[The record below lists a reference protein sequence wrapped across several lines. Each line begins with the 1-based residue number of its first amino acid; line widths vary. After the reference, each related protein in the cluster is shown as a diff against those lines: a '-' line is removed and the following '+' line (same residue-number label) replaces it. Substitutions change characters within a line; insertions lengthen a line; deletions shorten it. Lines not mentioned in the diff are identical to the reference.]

1 MGTIVHTQCRLP
13 TVRDRA
19 VRTLVCLSDGGGTI
33 VKGLER
39 RILVLEGDTD
49 TDAEELTALTAQLRW
64 RLLEL
69 DVESV
74 ESVREGE
81 VPLGAKPIDVVSV
94 GAIVVMLS
102 TAAVPAVVRLMEGW
116 LQRPVLRIKVT
127 IGGD

>member
-1 MGTIVHTQCRLP
+1 MK
-13 TVRDRA
+13 
-19 VRTLVCLSDGGGTI
+19 S
-33 VKGLER
+33 LER
-39 RILVLEGDTD
+39 LILVLEGDTD

-127 IGGD
+127 IGGDSLELTNASKADKRDLTQAFLDRHTTP